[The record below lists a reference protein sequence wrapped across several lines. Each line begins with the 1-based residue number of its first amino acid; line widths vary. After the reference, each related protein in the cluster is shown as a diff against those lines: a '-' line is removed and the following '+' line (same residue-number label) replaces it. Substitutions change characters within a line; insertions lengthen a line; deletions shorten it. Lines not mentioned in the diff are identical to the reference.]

1 MAKAFFL
8 RWSRFSV
15 ADRLAIF
22 DYLDERNPQAASAND
37 LAIEKQIER
46 LRRFPM
52 LGKAGRIEGTRELMI
67 KRTPYFVAYQLERST
82 VRVLRILHTSQLWPP
97 GSD

>member
-1 MAKAFFL
+1 MGKLLSL
-8 RWSRFSV
+8 RWSRFSI

-22 DYLDERNPQAASAND
+22 DYLDGLNPQAASAND

-52 LGKAGRIEGTRELMI
+52 LGKPGRIEGTRELMI
-67 KRTPYFVAYQLERST
+67 KGTPYLVAYSLDCSK
-82 VRVLRILHTSQLWPP
+82 VHVLRILHTSQLWPP
-97 GSD
+97 SSD

>member
-1 MAKAFFL
+1 MTKPLTL

-22 DYLDERNPQAASAND
+22 DYLDARNPQAASAND
-37 LAIEKQIER
+37 LAIEKQIDR

-52 LGKAGRIEGTRELMI
+52 LGKTGRIEGTRELMI
-67 KRTPYFVAYQLERST
+67 KGTPYLVAYQLDRT
-82 VRVLRILHTSQLWPP
+82 TIRVLRILHTSQLWPP

>member
-1 MAKAFFL
+1 MAKPFSL

-46 LRRFPM
+46 LRVFPM
-52 LGKAGRIEGTRELMI
+52 LGKTGRIEGTRELMI
-67 KRTPYFVAYQLERST
+67 KGTPYFVAYQLERST
-82 VRVLRILHTSQLWPP
+82 VRILRILHTSQLWPP